1 MPKTIIPIQEP
12 AKLEEYLHGL
22 DDGYKQGNYDAYESM
37 YMLIKNNNDG
47 INMLYD
53 YLVNKFEYG
62 GHQCA

>member
-1 MPKTIIPIQEP
+1 MPKQIIPIQEP

-22 DDGYKQGNYDAYESM
+22 DDGYQQGNYDAYESM
-37 YMLIKNNNDG
+37 YMLIKNNDG

-53 YLVNKFEYG
+53 YLVNKFEHG